1 MMVAL
6 YEILSNIIET
16 ICPCFVDHY
25 PTTLDKVYPYVEISF
40 PNVTPNN
47 SFSDNNLLE
56 VSIWHNLDTD
66 IRAIE
71 TITDTIHKLLNKTHY
86 LTSNMHVSIN
96 REIPYRVVLNDEMIG
111 IQRRKLRY
119 KVTIYE
125 I

>member
-1 MMVAL
+1 MMLEL
-6 YEILSNIIET
+6 YEILSNIIEP

-66 IRAIE
+66 IMAIE

-96 REIPYRVVLNDEMIG
+96 RETPHRIVLNDEMIG

-119 KVTIYE
+119 KVTIYK